1 MLIHRPLVQLL
12 KSLKRNV
19 TFNSSEILVTTLSVS
34 LFFLNFYCYSIT
46 VVCLF
51 SPWVYLNGY
60 NDNDPIRPQIS
71 SVSTFFHIC
80 VEFSLLP
87 FLFFFLN
94 QVSLSVAPMTLYF
107 LFLRT
112 LHYFL
117 FPSARN
123 RADLSSILRQFIFW
137 LATFFPEGSSFIPL
151 PGNRNS
157 FLHLYIW
164 LHLAS

>member
-1 MLIHRPLVQLL
+1 MALVLLL
-12 KSLKRNV
+12 KSLKSCV
-19 TFNSSEILVTTLSVS
+19 AFHSLDITYFLTTLRVS
-34 LFFLNFYCYSIT
+34 QWLPWWWPYLSTNLFC
-46 VVCLF
+46 
-51 SPWVYLNGY
+51 
-60 NDNDPIRPQIS
+60 
-71 SVSTFFHIC
+71 FHILP
-80 VEFSLLP
+80 SLCSIFTLA
-87 FLFFFLN
+87 FTFFFFLI
-94 QVSLSVAPMTLYF
+94 QVSLSMAPMTLYF
-107 LFLRT
+107 LLLRT

-151 PGNRNS
+151 PENRNS